1 MPAGCS
7 KGLNWPPGLF
17 PSFPPVLSLTSRRLR
32 VSIALR
38 PERRKKQ
45 KQGQSADEGVRE
57 ESYHRGKVPILK
69 LALAA
74 LARVQEHNLVVF
86 NVDMREKKM
95 EDLTL
100 LLSIK

>member
-1 MPAGCS
+1 MQQRAELAPGAFSVLPARA
-7 KGLNWPPGLF
+7 LF
-17 PSFPPVLSLTSRRLR
+17 DKSPFCAFPFHCAPN
-32 VSIALR
+32 
-38 PERRKKQ
+38 EKKQ

-100 LLSIK
+100 LLLIK